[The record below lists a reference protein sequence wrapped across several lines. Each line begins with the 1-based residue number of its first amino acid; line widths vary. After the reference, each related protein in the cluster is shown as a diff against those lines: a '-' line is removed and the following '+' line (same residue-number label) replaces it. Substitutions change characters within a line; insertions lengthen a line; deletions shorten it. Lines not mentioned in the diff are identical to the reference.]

1 MLVPIVLNACKQFMK
16 ITRSYTPRIGDSQGK
31 SCWFLPCGK
40 QAVYIYDCIV
50 SDNLPVSFKIG
61 IGMASVTVLQ
71 FWSFNIDYACDIQAP
86 IIGI

>member
-1 MLVPIVLNACKQFMK
+1 MLVPTMWKASSI
-16 ITRSYTPRIGDSQGK
+16 
-31 SCWFLPCGK
+31 
-40 QAVYIYDCIV
+40 YIYDCIV